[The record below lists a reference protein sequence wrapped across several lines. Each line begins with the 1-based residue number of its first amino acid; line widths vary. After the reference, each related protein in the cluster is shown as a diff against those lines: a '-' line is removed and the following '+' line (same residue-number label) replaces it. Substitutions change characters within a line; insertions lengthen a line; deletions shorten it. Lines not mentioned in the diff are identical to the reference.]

1 MALTNPGCRDTDCQA
16 FQGAAHLE
24 DFVQLIDVQAA
35 DNRPAIGS
43 QGHQA
48 LGIQTA
54 KGFAHRHPA
63 HADLVGDVLGNQPV
77 AFA

>member
-1 MALTNPGCRDTDCQA
+1 M
-16 FQGAAHLE
+16 
-24 DFVQLIDVQAA
+24 QLIDVQAA